1 MWRPSDLRYIIQS
14 NASYRDAEAGAPV
27 VDEGDV
33 AAEVPPGAAVD
44 RPLRL
49 AEVAELRRAAEV
61 RRLQGAHRQDGRVRE
76 QVPAARQI
84 LQECK

>member
-1 MWRPSDLRYIIQS
+1 MWRPSDLGYIIQS

-33 AAEVPPGAAVD
+33 SAEVPPGAAVD

-61 RRLQGAHRQDGRVRE
+61 R
-76 QVPAARQI
+76 
-84 LQECK
+84 